1 MQPGLTEK
9 LHNGSGFALEPW
21 AKAQTKNHDEKSW
34 WKIGHI
40 MKRKRIFSILKVV
53 YPNGENRYYLIKLY
67 GVGLITN
74 PQ

>member
-1 MQPGLTEK
+1 
-9 LHNGSGFALEPW
+9 
-21 AKAQTKNHDEKSW
+21 
-34 WKIGHI
+34 

-53 YPNGENRYYLIKLY
+53 YPNGENGYYLIKLY